1 MRTVIT
7 YGTFDLFHYGH
18 VRLLK
23 RARLLGDRLVVGLST
38 DEFNNIKGKTAQMTY
53 MERHELLSSCR
64 YVDEIFE
71 EKCWEQK
78 ESDILAFK
86 ANVFVMGDDW
96 RGKFDF
102 LLPLC
107 DVVYLPRTPEVSST
121 ELRAFR
127 RAVASRVAWS

>member
-1 MRTVIT
+1 
-7 YGTFDLFHYGH
+7 
-18 VRLLK
+18 
-23 RARLLGDRLVVGLST
+23 
-38 DEFNNIKGKTAQMTY
+38 MTY
-53 MERHELLSSCR
+53 MERHELLSSCQ

-86 ANVFVMGDDW
+86 ANVFLMRDDW
-96 RGKFDF
+96 KGKFDF
-102 LLPLC
+102 LCPLC

-127 RAVASRVAWS
+127 L